1 MIPRLAIHPHLI
13 LVRLLSDQ
21 SDDRNI
27 FVLHRAHAQ
36 GGHVP
41 SPVSDSALACVDE
54 AGSRRT
60 LGMEALY
67 GNVNGDT
74 QPDRSPRTRL
84 SERANAESQD
94 SDVRVCNT
102 LPAVVS
108 RMDDFD
114 ASNARELSERSEA
127 QQSPGSHGSER
138 VLIPADA
145 SDTDDVD
152 GPPPRGAFEHA
163 GLRNA
168 SGFLSRSADLLQS
181 REQLH
186 VLSQAGLGTFVEYS
200 RVPGAFDDEDDGTS
214 LQDLSTTGLGLTL
227 ERNCWQAHSDALFDL
242 FETEADFIPGAW
254 PIYKPRLHA
263 VESADVDSESGT
275 LERRE
280 DVSRHAS
287 SEANEEACAI
297 TSVAP
302 GTYARLPLSFI
313 SMCSDPAW

>member
-1 MIPRLAIHPHLI
+1 MTPRLAIHPHLI
-13 LVRLLSDQ
+13 LVGLLSDR

-41 SPVSDSALACVDE
+41 SPVSDSALACADE

-60 LGMEALY
+60 LGIEALY
-67 GNVNGDT
+67 GNVNEDT

-84 SERANAESQD
+84 SERANAENED
-94 SDVRVCNT
+94 SDGQVCDT
-102 LPAVVS
+102 LPAGVS

-114 ASNARELSERSEA
+114 ASNPRELSRRFEA
-127 QQSPGSHGSER
+127 EQSPGLHGSER
-138 VLIPADA
+138 VLIPEDA
-145 SDTDDVD
+145 SDTDDVG
-152 GPPPRGAFEHA
+152 GPPRRGASGHPVI
-163 GLRNA
+163 RNA
-168 SGFLSRSADLLQS
+168 SGLRSRSTDLLQCS
-181 REQLH
+181 EQLH
-186 VLSQAGLGTFVEYS
+186 VLSHAGLGTLLGYS

-227 ERNCWQAHSDALFDL
+227 EPDCKQAHSDALFDV
-242 FETEADFIPGAW
+242 FNTEADFIPGAW
-254 PIYKPRLHA
+254 PIYKQELRA
-263 VESADVDSESGT
+263 VASADADSESGT
-275 LERRE
+275 LKRRE
-280 DVSRHAS
+280 DVPGHAS

-302 GTYARLPLSFI
+302 GTYARLPLSII